1 MHKNN
6 VKYLLQP
13 PRAEIMLVHAAKS
26 NWHAVNFVVVQS
38 VDLRTSGATMS
49 KLTIMTKIAKNQIL
63 K

>member
-1 MHKNN
+1 M
-6 VKYLLQP
+6 LQP

-38 VDLRTSGATMS
+38 VDVRRSGATMS